1 MSQGEIFSAT
11 PLDIQTCL
19 NAYGY
24 NQYFFERCSVSNPV
38 NLCIAKLQSLSNALV
53 NSSCVTMF

>member
-24 NQYFFERCSVSNPV
+24 NQYFLKGAQYLILLIYALQSSNP
-38 NLCIAKLQSLSNALV
+38 
-53 NSSCVTMF
+53 